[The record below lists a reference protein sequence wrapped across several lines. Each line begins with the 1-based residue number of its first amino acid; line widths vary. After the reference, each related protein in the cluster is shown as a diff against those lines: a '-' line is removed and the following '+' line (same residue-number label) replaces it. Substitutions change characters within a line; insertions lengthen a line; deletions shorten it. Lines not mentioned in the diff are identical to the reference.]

1 MPNKA
6 RILITEDENIIA
18 MDIAKT
24 LERLGYQVIGIM
36 KTAEEAIEK
45 SKELKPDLVLMDI
58 MLGGQLNGIEAATI
72 ISGSFKIPI
81 IYLTALTD
89 NQTIEKAKVT
99 EPLGFVIKPFDEK
112 TLHSS
117 IEMALYK
124 HKINLQLLERNRELE
139 EEKNKSNK
147 LLENIF
153 PKEIVKEL
161 KEYGYV
167 KPREFASVSLLFTDF
182 QGFTSISSK
191 MHPQEL
197 VNELNDIFKNF
208 DAIIDRYGL
217 EKLKTMGDSYIIAG
231 GIPDETNDHAEKIV
245 TAALEMQEF
254 LKRRNETTNNKW
266 NMRAGVHTGNV
277 VGGVVGKRKYSYEV
291 SPCDDSQ
298 TSRAS
303 EGHLRNKNSSMV
315 PLVLIR
321 ADRTHLRRSLS
332 PSLAN
337 RI

>member
-167 KPREFASVSLLFTDF
+167 KPR
-182 QGFTSISSK
+182 
-191 MHPQEL
+191 
-197 VNELNDIFKNF
+197 
-208 DAIIDRYGL
+208 
-217 EKLKTMGDSYIIAG
+217 
-231 GIPDETNDHAEKIV
+231 
-245 TAALEMQEF
+245 
-254 LKRRNETTNNKW
+254 
-266 NMRAGVHTGNV
+266 
-277 VGGVVGKRKYSYEV
+277 
-291 SPCDDSQ
+291 
-298 TSRAS
+298 
-303 EGHLRNKNSSMV
+303 
-315 PLVLIR
+315 
-321 ADRTHLRRSLS
+321 
-332 PSLAN
+332 
-337 RI
+337 